1 MEQQHNAK
9 ASHDWNSVENNEVA
23 VKWWDAVS
31 SRRLFT
37 SSVSHKMLDRL
48 LVSPSYS
55 VSLTQWV
62 ATPAVFHPFCRL
74 PVEMGFVGTR
84 LGKGFLGFQREKLHL
99 SWDENRNISIFWF
112 PGSRRLLLFIPMY
125 SYTDSLYV
133 FSSVQPT
140 GAVVR
145 FSCRTVAIQ
154 ALHLCC
160 AMRRRGGHLQM
171 LSGML
176 TLFVWR
182 CVALTM
188 CGILLLYV
196 WNSISLGDCIISVT
210 QLPPQH

>member
-1 MEQQHNAK
+1 MKWLWNDETRCLPEDYSQVLSVIKCWTGFWFPRLIQSRWHNESLLLLFFIHSAVYQLK
-9 ASHDWNSVENNEVA
+9 WASSGPGWE
-23 VKWWDAVS
+23 
-31 SRRLFT
+31 
-37 SSVSHKMLDRL
+37 
-48 LVSPSYS
+48 
-55 VSLTQWV
+55 
-62 ATPAVFHPFCRL
+62 
-74 PVEMGFVGTR
+74 
-84 LGKGFLGFQREKLHL
+84 KGFLGFQREKLHL

-188 CGILLLYV
+188 CCIFLLYV